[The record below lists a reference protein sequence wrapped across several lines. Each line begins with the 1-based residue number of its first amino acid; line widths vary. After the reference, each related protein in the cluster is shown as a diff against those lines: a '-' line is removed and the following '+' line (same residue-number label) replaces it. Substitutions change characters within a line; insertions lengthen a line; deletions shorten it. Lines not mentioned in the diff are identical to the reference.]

1 MRIED
6 TDQKRYVP
14 GAEDELMSS
23 LRWLGLDWD
32 EGPDAGGPHAPYRQS
47 ERREIYIQYANQLVD
62 SGHAYHCFCTPQRLA
77 EVRQEQRAH
86 KLPIKYD
93 GTCRRLS
100 PEEAR
105 ARLRRG
111 EPSVIRFKMPRQGS
125 ITARDLLRGDI
136 TVENN
141 SLDDNIIVKSDG
153 LALYHLAAMVDD
165 HLMGI
170 THVIRGSEWLSTF
183 LMHVHIYRA
192 FGWQQPVWVH
202 LSIFLKPS
210 GKGKMSKRETT
221 QALKDGKS
229 IFIGDLKDMGYIP
242 EGVINWISLMG
253 WSYDDHTEFFT
264 MTDLIEKFSLEKLN
278 PSPAAI
284 NYSKLDHFNGLH
296 IRAIEAEDLARRI
309 APFIETESCVVSLE
323 KLIQAAPLVQTRLA
337 TLDEAPKWLGFLF
350 TDTVNPQ
357 PQNLVAKKM
366 TAQESAAIAHK
377 ALDILKALPSFDR
390 ETTQPPMRTLVE
402 ELGIKAG
409 QLFHVLRV
417 AVTGQKVSPPLFE
430 SMEILGRDTSLARIE
445 AGIAILESYI
455 GENQTTTK
463 LPN

>member
-1 MRIED
+1 MRF
-6 TDQKRYVP
+6 K
-14 GAEDELMSS
+14 
-23 LRWLGLDWD
+23 
-32 EGPDAGGPHAPYRQS
+32 
-47 ERREIYIQYANQLVD
+47 
-62 SGHAYHCFCTPQRLA
+62 TPQQGETRGVDVL
-77 EVRQEQRAH
+77 
-86 KLPIKYD
+86 
-93 GTCRRLS
+93 
-100 PEEAR
+100 
-105 ARLRRG
+105 RG
-111 EPSVIRFKMPRQGS
+111 EIVVQNE
-125 ITARDLLRGDI
+125 T
-136 TVENN
+136 
-141 SLDDNIIVKSDG
+141 LDDYILMKSDG
-153 LALYHLAAMVDD
+153 LPTYHLAAMVDD
-165 HLMGI
+165 HLMDV
-170 THVIRGSEWLSTF
+170 THVFRASEWLPTF
-183 LMHVHIYRA
+183 PLHVLIYEA
-192 FGWQQPVWVH
+192 MEWQQPAWVH
-202 LSIFLKPS
+202 LSVFLNPS
-210 GKGKMSKRETT
+210 GKGKLSKRDAE
-221 QALKDGKS
+221 GSKS
-229 IFIGDLKDMGYIP
+229 GSAVIFSLDLRNMGYLP
-242 EGVINWISLMG
+242 EAVNNWMALMG

-445 AGIAILESYI
+445 AGIAILESYT